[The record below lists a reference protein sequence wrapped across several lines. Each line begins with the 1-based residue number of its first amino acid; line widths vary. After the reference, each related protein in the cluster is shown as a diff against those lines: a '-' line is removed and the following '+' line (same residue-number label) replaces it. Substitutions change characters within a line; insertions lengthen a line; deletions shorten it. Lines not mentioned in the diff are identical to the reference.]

1 VADDRIAV
9 VTGGNRGIGLAI
21 CRGLAARGVHVV
33 LAARDP
39 EKGQAAAAALDAEG
53 LPVRFHPLDA
63 DDPASIGALA
73 AFVGK
78 EYGRLDILVNNAA
91 IRNDRAHAAE
101 DVPVAVLQAAMR
113 TNALGPLLL
122 CQRLAPWLKKSRAGR
137 IVNLSSGMA
146 SLAQMGGGSP
156 AYRLSKVALNAITR
170 LLADEL
176 KGSRVLV
183 NACHP
188 GWVRTEMGGA
198 GASKSPEEG
207 ADTAIWLALLP
218 EGGPT
223 GGFFRDRQPMPW

>member
-1 VADDRIAV
+1 MAGERVAA

-21 CRGLAARGVHVV
+21 CRGLAARGVGV
-33 LAARDP
+33 LLTARDAG
-39 EKGQAAAAALDAEG
+39 KGEAAAAALRKED

-63 DDPASIGALA
+63 SDEKSIEALA
-73 AFVGK
+73 AFIEK

-91 IRNDRAHAAE
+91 IRNDRDHRAL
-101 DVPVAVLQAAMR
+101 DVPVEVLRAAME

-122 CQRLAPWLKKSRAGR
+122 CQRLAPLLRKSRAGR
-137 IVNLSSGMA
+137 VVNVSSGMG

-170 LLADEL
+170 QLADEL
-176 KGSRVLV
+176 KGSGVLV

-188 GWVRTEMGGA
+188 GWVRTEMGGE
-198 GASKSPEEG
+198 GASRTPEEG
-207 ADTAIWLALLP
+207 ADTAVWLALLP

-223 GGFFRDRQPMPW
+223 GGFFRDHQPMPW

>member
-1 VADDRIAV
+1 MAGERVAA

-21 CRGLAARGVHVV
+21 CRGLAARGVSV
-33 LAARDP
+33 LLTARDAG
-39 EKGQAAAAALDAEG
+39 KGEAAAAALRKED
-53 LPVRFHPLDA
+53 LPVRFHTLDA
-63 DDPASIGALA
+63 SDEKSIEALA
-73 AFVGK
+73 AFIEK

-91 IRNDRAHAAE
+91 IRNDRDHRAL
-101 DVPVAVLQAAMR
+101 DVPVEVLRAAME

-122 CQRLAPWLKKSRAGR
+122 CQRLAPLLRKSRAGR
-137 IVNLSSGMA
+137 VVNVSSGMG

-170 LLADEL
+170 QLADEL
-176 KGSRVLV
+176 KGSGVLV

-188 GWVRTEMGGA
+188 GWVRTEMGGE
-198 GASKSPEEG
+198 GASRTPEEG
-207 ADTAIWLALLP
+207 ADTAVWLALLP